1 MTQRMTVRE
10 MEMDFARPEA
20 APALHQVKSSQRSVD
35 GCQVLYIKDFAIGNS
50 YQRSFLSLNEKTLN
64 ILVFMEEQLFN
75 PFLILG
81 QKHGH
86 CWPVATPLNNQN
98 GHLET
103 RIGCFLF
110 NPLHPTHHQTYP
122 FTFLLHFVWNVKK
135 CKNSLSLFC
144 KLTFSTIT
152 FTMGENLTISWIIDS
167 KPWLWSHKL
176 RTKWFWHSRFFGL
189 LQVVLFSSVFWQ
201 WVSGSCRY
209 IFAKLYK
216 V

>member
-1 MTQRMTVRE
+1 MRKHWTYLCSWRNNCLT
-10 MEMDFARPEA
+10 P
-20 APALHQVKSSQRSVD
+20 S
-35 GCQVLYIKDFAIGNS
+35 LYWGRNMAIAGQWPPHLIIKTIS
-50 YQRSFLSLNEKTLN
+50 Y
-64 ILVFMEEQLFN
+64 
-75 PFLILG
+75 
-81 QKHGH
+81 
-86 CWPVATPLNNQN
+86 
-98 GHLET
+98 LET

-122 FTFLLHFVWNVKK
+122 FAFLLHFVWNVNT

-209 IFAKLYK
+209 IFAKLCKEYRLYSVPLCSK
-216 V
+216 QLFRLPPCDDRTWLPVYQS